1 MNRERTLAAVALFLT
16 AAMAGA
22 QEPPREPFEP
32 VAAPAEPA
40 QDRLWNLSIGTGG
53 GGFVEFVDAFAGS
66 GPGSFDTSRRED
78 RFQLNARADRELHR
92 RFRAGLA
99 WTYNRWTEVYFSGGA
114 RVGSIDNTVHTLL
127 ADATILWV
135 RSDHLEFYS
144 ALAAGAGRW
153 RQVGEGIGVSKD
165 GVTSGFAFQIRYAGL
180 SVGNQRLRAFVDLG
194 IGFEGLI
201 VGGLTLRL

>member
-1 MNRERTLAAVALFLT
+1 MRRARILLTVAVLLSAAT
-16 AAMAGA
+16 AVA
-22 QEPPREPFEP
+22 QEPQDVLEPMP
-32 VAAPAEPA
+32 VPAAPM
-40 QDRLWNLSIGTGG
+40 QDQAWSLWVGTGA

-66 GPGSFDTSRRED
+66 GPGSYDTSRRED
-78 RFQLNARADRELHR
+78 RFQLNARADRELSR
-92 RFRAGLA
+92 WFRAGLA

-114 RVGSIDNTVHTLL
+114 RVGSIDNTVHALL
-127 ADATILWV
+127 ADATIRWY
-135 RSDHLEFYS
+135 RSEHLEFYS

-153 RQVGEGIGVSKD
+153 KQVGEGIGASKD

-180 SVGNQRLRAFVDLG
+180 SAGNERIRAFVDLG

>member
-1 MNRERTLAAVALFLT
+1 MRRERILLTVAVLLSAAI
-16 AAMAGA
+16 AGA
-22 QEPPREPFEP
+22 QEHPQEAFEP
-32 VAAPAEPA
+32 VPMPAPQV
-40 QDRLWNLSIGTGG
+40 QDQAWNLSVGTGA

-66 GPGSFDTSRRED
+66 GPGSYETSRRED
-78 RFQLNARADRELHR
+78 RFQVNARADRELSR
-92 RFRAGLA
+92 RLRAGLA
-99 WTYNRWTEVYFSGGA
+99 WTYNRWTEVYFGGGT

-127 ADATILWV
+127 ADATIRWY
-135 RSDHLEFYS
+135 RSEHLELYS

-153 RQVGEGIGVSKD
+153 KQVGEGVGASNY

-180 SVGNQRLRAFVDLG
+180 SVGSERLRAFVDLG